1 MLYLEKM
8 SSLTELHRVAKYPL
22 ASRILWHPC
31 LQDQLMNHWWHLFQT
46 RIIHQLSHVLYHD
59 AQQAYLVFWMVVLG
73 HVNHA
78 TGALDAQ
85 QGQSACYMAVLP
97 VHSALE

>member
-1 MLYLEKM
+1 
-8 SSLTELHRVAKYPL
+8 
-22 ASRILWHPC
+22 
-31 LQDQLMNHWWHLFQT
+31 
-46 RIIHQLSHVLYHD
+46 
-59 AQQAYLVFWMVVLG
+59 VVLG